1 MLKMRSDIVRVI
13 NEILKQ
19 ITWCDYDDIYYRPI
33 ELHKMIIDFCRE
45 YKSRPCKL
53 KCKVDHY
60 GRLYINDIYISHIA
74 KIDDKYRKIKYDD
87 DIYYLEGKILEKQD
101 RYY

>member
-1 MLKMRSDIVRVI
+1 MIIDLILDRRD
-13 NEILKQ
+13 NENYYNNDFYKA
-19 ITWCDYDDIYYRPI
+19 DDFY
-33 ELHKMIIDFCRE
+33 IDFCRK

-60 GRLYINDIYISHIA
+60 GRLYINDIYIYHIA